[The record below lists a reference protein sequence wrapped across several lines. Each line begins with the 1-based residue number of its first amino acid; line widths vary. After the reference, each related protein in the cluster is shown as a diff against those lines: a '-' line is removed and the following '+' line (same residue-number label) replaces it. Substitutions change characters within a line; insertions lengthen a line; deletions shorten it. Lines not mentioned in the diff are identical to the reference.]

1 LSDTLHFCASFQFGN
16 PDHFLELAQVAEES
30 GWSEILLSD
39 HIVHHE
45 HIDSSYPYLE
55 HGERMWKPETAWP
68 DVWVAT
74 GMMAAVTKTLRFSQ
88 FVYVL
93 PMRDPFSV
101 AKAAGTAARLSN
113 NRISMGIGLGWLRE
127 EFDLLGTPWPRRGR
141 RADEMIEVMRKLW
154 TGEFVEYHGEFF
166 DFDRLI
172 MSPGL
177 EAPIPI
183 IIGGNSPLSLRRA
196 ARLGDGWAPAYLT
209 LPEIREGIETIERK
223 RAEYGRAAT
232 PFSVYT
238 GTAETSGLDGLQ
250 RLRDAGVTH
259 VPAQPLAFFEG
270 AKSIGIEHMLN
281 PPLDAMRDA
290 LRRYG
295 DEVIAKLGA

>member
-1 LSDTLHFCASFQFGN
+1 MSDTLNFCASLQFGN
-16 PDHFLELAQVAEES
+16 PDHLLELAQLAEEY

-45 HIDSSYPYLE
+45 HINSKYPYLE

-74 GMMAAVTKTLRFSQ
+74 GMMAAVTKRLRFSQ

-93 PMRDPFSV
+93 PMRDPFVV

-113 NRISMGIGLGWLRE
+113 DRVSMGIGLGWLRE
-127 EFDLLGTPWPRRGR
+127 EFELLDTPWERRGR
-141 RADEMIEVMRKLW
+141 RTAEMIEVMRKLW
-154 TGEFVEYHGEFF
+154 TGEFVEHHGEFY
-166 DFDRLI
+166 DFDRLT

-177 EAPIPI
+177 NRPIPI
-183 IIGGNSPLSLRRA
+183 IIGGNSPLALRRA
-196 ARLGDGWAPAYLT
+196 ARLGDGWAPAYLS
-209 LPEIREGIETIERK
+209 LAEVSEGIETIERQ
-223 RAEYGRAAT
+223 RAEHGRAGT

-238 GTAETSGLDGLQ
+238 ATADASGLDGLR

-270 AKSIGIEHMLN
+270 ATSIDIERMLN

-295 DEVIAKLGA
+295 DEVIAKLGS